1 MSETFDVHS
10 SISKL
15 QFHYWFSDKTHTM
28 DALVYN
34 KCERELLEITKAVA
48 KLCGVAIKMETEPSG
63 KGGLKSWLTVTA
75 KSPRKTPV
83 AKIAL
88 VNLLVASTV
97 ATPHQSSIADVSNL
111 LFNGLLS
118 DREMNEVERE
128 QLQQEITQ
136 LKVAAANLMQSLD
149 QNSVVKKRRSN
160 FYDLLRKYQK
170 VKSISV
176 TLTDE
181 AKKAV
186 TEEQMVVRDGFKS
199 FIAKSDTAAPQV
211 VEHAQIEIISP
222 VLVKGKHKW
231 KGNYNGS
238 PISFV
243 MKSDKFMEMVQSGKV
258 EFKSGSNITCTLEI
272 EKKINSTG
280 AERIVGYNILGV
292 GTYSENGKTL
302 ETTESKQKQKQPT
315 VSKRQLDLFG

>member
-1 MSETFDVHS
+1 MAGTFDVYS
-10 SISKL
+10 LISKL

-28 DALVYN
+28 DALVHN
-34 KCERELLEITKAVA
+34 KCERELLEITRAVA

-88 VNLLVASTV
+88 VNMLVASSI
-97 ATPHQSSIADVSNL
+97 ATPHQSSTNDMSDL
-111 LFNGLLS
+111 LFKSILS
-118 DREMNEVERE
+118 DREMNESERE
-128 QLQQEITQ
+128 QLHKEIAQ
-136 LKVAAANLMQSLD
+136 LKIAAANLIPLLD
-149 QNSVVKKRRSN
+149 QNSVVKKRKSN

-176 TLTDE
+176 TLTDD
-181 AKKAV
+181 ARKAV

-199 FIAKSDTAAPQV
+199 YIAKSDTVAPQV
-211 VEHAQIEIISP
+211 VEKAQIEIISP

-231 KGNYNGS
+231 KGNYNGG

-243 MKSDKFMEMVQSGKV
+243 MKSDEFMEMVQLGKV
-258 EFKSGSNITCTLEI
+258 EFKSGSSITCTLEI
-272 EKKINSTG
+272 EKKINSVGT
-280 AERIVGYNILGV
+280 ERIVGYNILGV
-292 GTYSENGKTL
+292 DTYSENGKTI
-302 ETTESKQKQKQPT
+302 EATDTKQKQKQPV